1 MPSGSRFGKR
11 VAVDGRPAGGYDAF
25 MRRLVDL
32 HTHSTAS
39 DGTASPEVVV
49 ALADKR
55 RLAAVALTDHDTT
68 DGLPAAAA
76 AAARFDELTFIP
88 GVELSAVSQG
98 TSYHILGL
106 HINADAPA
114 LGAIIRRLRDA
125 RRRRNDETIAVL
137 RTLGIDLAPDDL
149 PSDGRAVGRPH
160 LARALVRRGV
170 ARDEA
175 DAFDRYL
182 LPGPA
187 YVKRDRPQPGETI
200 DAIHAAGGVAVLA
213 HPIHLGYA
221 NAAQCERIVRSLI
234 GRGLDGLEAYHSDQT
249 PAQTRLLID
258 LARRLKLVVTGGSDF
273 HGPAYG
279 GLTLGRPR
287 VPKTVLEPLGQRARI
302 VRTRATA
309 H

>member
-1 MPSGSRFGKR
+1 
-11 VAVDGRPAGGYDAF
+11 
-25 MRRLVDL
+25 MRHLVDL

-39 DGTASPEVVV
+39 DGTASPEAVV
-49 ALADKR
+49 ALAEQR

-68 DGLPAAAA
+68 DGLAAAA
-76 AAARFDELTFIP
+76 AAAAAYDELTFIP

-98 TSYHILGL
+98 TSYHMLGL
-106 HINADAPA
+106 HIDADAPA
-114 LGAIIRRLRDA
+114 LTAILRRLRDA

-137 RTLGIDLAPDDL
+137 RGVGIDITPDDL
-149 PSDGRAVGRPH
+149 PGRGRVVGRPH
-160 LARALVRRGV
+160 IARALVSKGV

-182 LPGPA
+182 LPGRPA
-187 YVKRDRPQPGETI
+187 YIKRDRPRPGETI
-200 DAIHAAGGVAVLA
+200 DAIHGAGGVAVLA

-234 GRGLDGLEAYHSDQT
+234 GRGLDGVEAYHSDQC

-273 HGPAYG
+273 HGPSYG
-279 GLTLGRPR
+279 DFTLGRPR
-287 VPKTVLEPLGQRARI
+287 VPKTVLEPLAKRAAAICSHAGR
-302 VRTRATA
+302 
-309 H
+309 